1 MKLLFDENLSP
12 KLPQRLI
19 DIFPESLHV
28 RDIGMKATIDP
39 IVWDYAK
46 EHDLMIVSKDSDMH
60 DLSLV
65 LGNPPKVIWLRLG
78 NCSTS
83 QVEGLLRRDFNAIE
97 LFYRDANLSLI
108 ALS

>member
-12 KLPQRLI
+12 KLPPRLT

-83 QVEGLLRRDFNAIE
+83 QVEGLLRREFNAIE
-97 LFYRDANLSLI
+97 LFYTDANLSLI

>member
-1 MKLLFDENLSP
+1 MV
-12 KLPQRLI
+12 LI
-19 DIFPESLHV
+19 ASVTLGFL
-28 RDIGMKATIDP
+28 IGI
-39 IVWDYAK
+39 
-46 EHDLMIVSKDSDMH
+46 
-60 DLSLV
+60 
-65 LGNPPKVIWLRLG
+65 IWLRLG

>member
-12 KLPQRLI
+12 KLPLLLANL
-19 DIFPESLHV
+19 FPGSLHV
-28 RDIGMKATIDP
+28 RDVGMKATADP

-46 EHDLMIVSKDSDMH
+46 ENDLMVVSKDADMH

-78 NCSTS
+78 NCSTRQIES
-83 QVEGLLRRDFNAIE
+83 LLRRDFNVIK
-97 LFYRDANLSLI
+97 LFYEDGNVSLL
-108 ALS
+108 ALL

>member
-1 MKLLFDENLSP
+1 MRLLFDENLSP
-12 KLPQRLI
+12 KLPQCLI
-19 DIFPESLHV
+19 DLFPNSLHV
-28 RDIGMKATIDP
+28 RDVGMKATTDP

-46 EHDLMIVSKDSDMH
+46 NNDFMIVSKDADMH

-65 LGNPPKVIWLRLG
+65 FGNPPKVIWLRLG

-83 QVEGLLRRDFNAIE
+83 QVENLLRREFSTIK
-97 LFYRDANLSLI
+97 LFYADKSLSLL

>member
-1 MKLLFDENLSP
+1 MKSLFDENLSP
-12 KLPQRLI
+12 KLPQRLN
-19 DIFPESLHV
+19 DIFPDSLHV

-46 EHDLMIVSKDSDMH
+46 DHDLMIVSKDSDMH

-65 LGNPPKVIWLRLG
+65 LGNPPKVIWIRLG

-83 QVEGLLRRDFNAIE
+83 QVEALLRRDFNAIE
-97 LFYRDANLSLI
+97 LFYKDDNLSLI

>member
-12 KLPQRLI
+12 KLPLHLT
-19 DIFPESLHV
+19 DLFPNSLHV
-28 RDIGMKATIDP
+28 RDVDMKSTIDP

-46 EHDLMIVSKDSDMH
+46 SNDLMIVSKDADMH

-65 LGNPPKVIWLRLG
+65 FGNPPKVIWIRLG

-83 QVEGLLRRDFNAIE
+83 QVENLLRQSFDMIT
-97 LFYRDANLSLI
+97 LFYQDKNLSLL
-108 ALS
+108 ALP

>member
-12 KLPQRLI
+12 KLPQRLA
-19 DIFPESLHV
+19 DLLPNSLHV
-28 RDIGMKATIDP
+28 RDVGMKATIDP

-46 EHDLMIVSKDSDMH
+46 ENNLMIVSKDADMH

-78 NCSTS
+78 NCSTQ
-83 QVEGLLRRDFNAIE
+83 QVENLLRRDLAAIE
-97 LFYRDANLSLI
+97 SFFEDETLSLL